1 MATNEA
7 MNWLDMLPE
16 ELSAALKEMGQP
28 AFRAKQVFSWL
39 HKGRRPEEMSN
50 LPKGLRETMAASR
63 PLGGVTILD
72 KRVSKLDGTAKY
84 LFLLED
90 GNIVE
95 GVLMRYR
102 YGNTLCIST
111 QVGCRMGCTFCA
123 STLGG
128 LVRNLRPGEILSEVL
143 CVNREQMELSG
154 NPKERAITNLVL
166 MGSGEPLDNYDNVLR
181 FLRLVNDPEGI
192 CISHRNISLST
203 CGLTEK
209 IVELAKTG
217 MGVTLSISLH
227 APNDA
232 MRRELMPVARKY
244 SIAQLMAAA
253 REYVRITGRRVVFE
267 YTLVRGKNDGEQ
279 QARELA
285 ALLRGLQCHVNLI
298 PLNEVKERGM
308 EGTAI
313 EGARAFQAL
322 LEKLGVS
329 ATIRREMGDDIEG
342 ACGQLRRSYLEKRVT
357 ADAPEK
363 AQD

>member
-1 MATNEA
+1 MNDA
-7 MNWLDMLPE
+7 MNWLDMTPG
-16 ELSAALKEMGQP
+16 ELSEALREMGEP

-39 HKGRRPEEMSN
+39 HKGKGFDEMAN
-50 LPKGLRETMAASR
+50 LPKALREKMSQAR
-63 PLGGVTILD
+63 PLGGVSILE
-72 KRVSKLDGTAKY
+72 KRVSRLDGTAKY

-143 CVNREQMELSG
+143 MVNREQMELSG
-154 NPKERAITNLVL
+154 GEKDREVTNLVL
-166 MGSGEPLDNYDNVLR
+166 MGSGEPLDNYDNVIK
-181 FLRLVNDPEGI
+181 FLQLVNEPQGI

-203 CGLTEK
+203 CGLAEK
-209 IVELAKTG
+209 IVDLAKTG

-227 APNDA
+227 APNDR

-244 SIAQLMAAA
+244 SIAQLMVAA

-267 YTLVRGKNDGEQ
+267 YTLVRGKNDGEA

-308 EGTAI
+308 EGTAA

-322 LEKLGVS
+322 LEKLGIS
-329 ATIRREMGDDIEG
+329 ATIRRRMGDDIEG
-342 ACGQLRRSYLEKRVT
+342 ACGQLRRSYLGQKNE
-357 ADAPEK
+357 AME
-363 AQD
+363 